1 MVQILMEMKG
11 PKFLWED
18 ESHWSKMIEI
28 PVLEDDDVE
37 VRKEAQ
43 IYVSTVQRNVL
54 DDLISYYS
62 CWWKMKSSI
71 AWLLRYKQY
80 LQTKVQLR
88 KNASIANGS
97 PVNSSEMQL
106 MKCGHLTVAELQV
119 AKREIFKCVQQ
130 VAFPEV
136 IDVLPYK
143 HHVTDLIIK
152 QCHESLGHMDQESV
166 LSSLRET
173 VWIVKGRSAV
183 RRVIGRCMTC
193 QRQRKACPGK
203 QFMANLPEVRL
214 VPEKPPFTYVGVD
227 YFGPLEVK
235 QGRSRVKRYGCLF
248 TCLTTRA
255 VLIEIAHSLD
265 TDSIINALR
274 RFISIRGYPEQI
286 RSDQGSNFTKA
297 DKELK
302 EAIQEWN
309 QHKIDIFYR
318 KKKIAWIFIPP
329 SASHKGGA
337 WERMIRSAR
346 QILKAI
352 LKEQLVSDEL
362 LSTVTAEAVS
372 ILNSRPLTR
381 NSDSPLDE
389 QPLTPNH
396 SLHLLPCPDLP
407 PGIFHKD
414 YLSSKRAWRQAQYLA
429 NLFWHRWT
437 REYLPNLLER
447 KKWNTLRRN
456 LEVGDLVLLGDES
469 FPRGK
474 WPLVRVVEVMPS
486 RDGLVRTVRVK
497 TSCTVATGAK
507 RQRKGEPLGGES
519 TTLLTRP
526 VTKLCLLEM
535 D

>member
-1 MVQILMEMKG
+1 
-11 PKFLWED
+11 
-18 ESHWSKMIEI
+18 MIEI

-43 IYVSTVQRNVL
+43 IYVSTVQSNVL
-54 DDLISYYS
+54 HDLISYYS
-62 CWWKMKSSI
+62 CWWKMKSTI

-80 LQTKVQLR
+80 LQMKVQLR
-88 KNASIANGS
+88 KNASIASGS
-97 PVNSSEMQL
+97 PVKSSEMQL
-106 MKCGHLTVAELQV
+106 MKCGHLTFAELQV
-119 AKREIFKCVQQ
+119 AEREIFKRVQQ

-136 IDVLPYK
+136 IDVLSATECCEDKRYPKKVLKKTGASRCQLNPQLKEGLLRVGGRLVNAPFGDERKHPIILPYK
-143 HHVTDLIIK
+143 HHVTDLIIR
-152 QCHESLGHMDQESV
+152 QCHESLGHMGQESV

-183 RRVIGRCMTC
+183 RRVNGRCMTC

-203 QFMANLPEVRL
+203 QFMANLPEVRI

-255 VLIEIAHSLD
+255 VHIEIAHSLD
-265 TDSIINALR
+265 TDSMINALR
-274 RFISIRGYPEQI
+274 RFISIRGYPEKI

-297 DKELK
+297 DKELN
-302 EAIQEWN
+302 EAIQGWN
-309 QHKIDIFYR
+309 QHEINIFCR
-318 KKKIAWIFIPP
+318 QKKIAWIFNPP
-329 SASHKGGA
+329 SASHMGGA
-337 WERMIRSAR
+337 WERMIRTVR

-352 LKEQLVSDEL
+352 LKGQLVSDEV
-362 LSTVTAEAVS
+362 LSTVMAEAVS

-396 SLHLLPCPDLP
+396 LLYLRPCPDLP
-407 PGIFHKD
+407 PGIFDKD
-414 YLSSKRAWRQAQYLA
+414 DLSCRRAWRQAQYLA

-456 LEVGDLVLLGDES
+456 LEVGDLVLLADGS

-474 WPLVRVVEVMPS
+474 WPLGLRRLRRALNDNARENLWVEKV
-486 RDGLVRTVRVK
+486 
-497 TSCTVATGAK
+497 
-507 RQRKGEPLGGES
+507 Q
-519 TTLLTRP
+519 
-526 VTKLCLLEM
+526 LC
-535 D
+535 